1 MVVFPYSTIK
11 TVPKEVPDHIKS
23 ASYSL
28 PKQMNEFLIQL
39 LQVKKKA
46 LCSLLPC
53 NLVKPEIRPASLS
66 RTGGPL
72 LMQRI
77 RELTVKEAKHRQA
90 MQAGTVPRSQI
101 LREDAG
107 KKEES
112 AETAA
117 LLKQELLNFNCQK
130 SKGTLQIELE
140 PGLPSIKRM
149 ENRDR
154 FQVE

>member
-1 MVVFPYSTIK
+1 MLVKLPYSSMKTVPKETSIFPNLEHNQAFVTTRHLQAMGSEGRVMLVKLPYSSMK
-11 TVPKEVPDHIKS
+11 TVPKEVPDHLKTS
-23 ASYSL
+23 CYSL

-53 NLVKPEIRPASLS
+53 NLVKPDIRPASLS
-66 RTGGPL
+66 RAGGPL
-72 LMQRI
+72 LLQKI

-107 KKEES
+107 KKE
-112 AETAA
+112 
-117 LLKQELLNFNCQK
+117 
-130 SKGTLQIELE
+130 
-140 PGLPSIKRM
+140 
-149 ENRDR
+149 
-154 FQVE
+154 